1 MKPKIKTALPLAM
14 VLILWQLASMAVS
27 PLFVPSPASVL
38 DEFVSL
44 LTNGQL
50 VYGLVYS
57 FWRITA
63 ASLLAAAVSLP
74 LGMLVFYSSTAKA
87 IILPITNLMR
97 FLPITAFYP
106 LLILWFGIGEQMKI
120 SFLFLATFVYM
131 LPSVVLAFQE
141 VSPDL
146 MLTARTLSM
155 NRFQILTMVLLPST
169 LPSILQTFT
178 MMYGIGWTYIAV
190 CEQINAKYGIGYI
203 IYTSTARG
211 RTAISFAGILTIILV
226 SMAFDWLANKL
237 IRHFSPGGSKML
249 TLHEL
254 TVGYDTPLLGP
265 VSGSFDG
272 SITGIMAPSGKG
284 KTTLFKTLCSVI
296 QPFSGSFQASAP
308 VTMMCQHN
316 TNFDWLTC
324 LDNVLICDKIQ
335 HKPQKPTL
343 AREMLATVGLLS
355 HQNDYPASFPAA
367 NSSASALPASFI

>member
-1 MKPKIKTALPLAM
+1 MKPKIKAILPLFLALA
-14 VLILWQLASMAVS
+14 VWQLASMAVS

-44 LTNGQL
+44 LINGQL
-50 VYGLVYS
+50 VYGLAYS
-57 FWRITA
+57 FGRITA

-74 LGMLVFYSSTAKA
+74 LGMLVFYSGTAKA
-87 IILPITNLMR
+87 MILPITNLMR

-146 MLTARTLSM
+146 MLTARTLGM
-155 NRFQILTMVLLPST
+155 NRFQLLTMVLLPST

-190 CEQINAKYGIGYI
+190 CEQINAKYGIGFI

-237 IRHFSPGGSKML
+237 IHHF
-249 TLHEL
+249 
-254 TVGYDTPLLGP
+254 
-265 VSGSFDG
+265 
-272 SITGIMAPSGKG
+272 
-284 KTTLFKTLCSVI
+284 
-296 QPFSGSFQASAP
+296 FSWRFQ
-308 VTMMCQHN
+308 
-316 TNFDWLTC
+316 D
-324 LDNVLICDKIQ
+324 
-335 HKPQKPTL
+335 
-343 AREMLATVGLLS
+343 ARTE
-355 HQNDYPASFPAA
+355 
-367 NSSASALPASFI
+367 